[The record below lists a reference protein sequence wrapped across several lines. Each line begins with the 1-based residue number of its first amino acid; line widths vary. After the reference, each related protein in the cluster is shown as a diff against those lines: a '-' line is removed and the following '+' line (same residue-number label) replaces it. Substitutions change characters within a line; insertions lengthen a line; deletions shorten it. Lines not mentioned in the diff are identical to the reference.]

1 MDHSIVHCVT
11 WSLAASIGMTVIAI
25 LVALIQLFR
34 SRNSISRDR
43 VSTLLVVSF
52 FLLLSIVFL
61 RYGEFRYASSEG
73 KQHALGI
80 ETTIDAWIAGIL
92 AALRT
97 VGMEE
102 SYGEILDNLRSMIA
116 STVPNCKLL
125 GSIALFNA
133 AGLHLLAPIAGG
145 AIILEILAS
154 IFPKLRFWR
163 VRHLCFKE
171 KAYFSE
177 LNAESL
183 AMAKSLQETYAKTPW
198 KRKPVLIFTDVYIDD
213 ETEKD
218 YELFLEAKRIGAIC
232 VRDDLS
238 HVPKRGL
245 GKRSYFL
252 MDQNE
257 FGNLQTLTAL
267 SEDRNIPYVQGVKL
281 YLFVQSDAYIRL
293 EKQINKRLTV
303 YWKGKKTYCWK
314 QKRIEAR
321 LTRIDKLIESH
332 KAASEDLAA
341 RKEEFEA
348 KKDKLNRK
356 CKALERSI
364 ADKLPVI
371 IPVFG
376 YRNLVLNL
384 FSDVPLYEPLIYRET
399 KDTLK
404 ITILG
409 SGIIGTEAFLNA
421 YWLGQMMHSH
431 EDHTIEPCKL
441 HIDILSKEKGKD
453 FLSKLDYISPE
464 IRSSIRMTV
473 HSDGDTVTC
482 PTPESTLNPY
492 ATVCYRETDIKIGSF
507 WDQGDADSQS
517 ILDSDYIIVAL
528 GTDLDNMSVA
538 EKLRIFIGQRH
549 LTSPA
554 SKDTVI
560 AYTVFHPELCRTLN
574 GSPKVTSFPK
584 DIGASRIYM
593 HAFGSLEQVYS
604 TDNIFLSE
612 SKALADEMGDAY
624 SKQHSSKAYLAEH
637 ATRSENDNKNFN
649 FWANIARV
657 RHTKYKLFSLG
668 WVDFSLLDEGQED
681 IAIHGQKMQKLCA
694 QYRRI
699 ATLPPASLADLD
711 KGKSMDL
718 EEKKH
723 SLAWLEHR
731 RWVAFTRTMGF
742 RSTEALTENL
752 RTTETHKN
760 MPLKLHPC
768 LVEAEL
774 REEKGQK
781 VFIHG
786 TFDKKGK
793 LAKATVFSKN
803 SDKDPLGSGSY
814 DALDLLSRR
823 WQRIYR
829 EEVDPEAEIDDFKK
843 YDYYRYEYAD
853 CIRSS
858 AFLRWNQEK
867 NGSQKQGKRKI
878 PWLIAPVLELLCRL
892 GKKHGIYAYNT
903 SDPEEKEQHK
913 QKKQGSSTGK
923 NAPDWIIPVAYL
935 QKLIS
940 LTHRAVDKG
949 SSADQKERIP
959 GAFDFEGTLYVPKY
973 RKKQQVPVS
982 K

>member
-177 LNAESL
+177 LNVESL

-267 SEDRNIPYVQGVKL
+267 SEDRNIPFIRGVKI

-293 EKQINKRLTV
+293 EQQIKSRLT
-303 YWKGKKTYCWK
+303 
-314 QKRIEAR
+314 A
-321 LTRIDKLIESH
+321 D
-332 KAASEDLAA
+332 
-341 RKEEFEA
+341 A
-348 KKDKLNRK
+348 KSK
-356 CKALERSI
+356 KAL
-364 ADKLPVI
+364 PNI

-384 FSDVPLYEPLIYRET
+384 FSDVPLYEPLIRRENR
-399 KDTLK
+399 DTLK
-404 ITILG
+404 LTILG

-421 YWLGQMMHSH
+421 YWLGQMMHSSK
-431 EDHTIEPCKL
+431 EHTIEPCKL
-441 HIDILSKEKGKD
+441 HIDILSKESAKD

-464 IRSSIRMTV
+464 IRTSISMTV
-473 HSDGDTVTC
+473 HSDEDAVAS
-482 PTPESTLNPY
+482 PTSESTMNPY

-742 RSTEALTENL
+742 RSTEALAENL
-752 RTTETHKN
+752 STTGTHKN
-760 MPLKLHPC
+760 MALKLHPC

-774 REEKGQK
+774 REENGKK

-803 SDKDPLGSGSY
+803 SDKDPLDSGSY
-814 DALDLLSRR
+814 DDLDLLSRS
-823 WQRIYR
+823 WQRLYR
-829 EEVDPEAEIDDFKK
+829 KEKDPKAKIDDFKK

-878 PWLIAPVLELLCRL
+878 PWLIAPVLELLCRS
-892 GKKHGIYAYNT
+892 GKKHGIYPYNT
-903 SDPEEKEQHK
+903 SDLTEKEQHK

-935 QKLIS
+935 HKLIS

-949 SSADQKERIP
+949 SSADQKEQIP

-973 RKKQQVPVS
+973 RKKQQIPVS